1 MVINLSTF
9 MRYSLMHSEKEMVS
23 FARELDNI
31 KLYLSIEKVRF
42 GRKLNAEFEIDPVCL
57 EAEIPNMILQPLF
70 ENAIKYGVYETTDQV
85 IIKTTCTC
93 EGNAIK
99 ISILND
105 YDASSIKRKGEGIGL
120 RNIRKRME
128 IIYNQP
134 DLIKI
139 TDRKTCFEV
148 QLVIPQKTSSV
159 MSEKLQTII
168 IEDEELARNLLRSY
182 LKDHPDIEIIGECEN
197 GFDGVKAINDKKPDL
212 VFLDIQMPKI
222 TGFEMIELL
231 DFKPQIIFT
240 TAYDQY
246 ALKAFEL
253 NAIDYLLKPFSKE
266 RLLNAVEK
274 VKHRIQNEEDNS
286 EKLEELTNL
295 RPGEDFID
303 RVVVKDRHKI
313 HIITVDQ
320 IRYIESLDDYVM
332 IYTYDGRHM
341 KQKTMKYFEN
351 NLDPKDFIRIHRSYI
366 VQVDNIAEIQQYEK
380 ESYIVILKDKDK
392 TKLKVSKTGYKKIKE
407 VLHF

>member
-1 MVINLSTF
+1 
-9 MRYSLMHSEKEMVS
+9 
-23 FARELDNI
+23 
-31 KLYLSIEKVRF
+31 
-42 GRKLNAEFEIDPVCL
+42 
-57 EAEIPNMILQPLF
+57 
-70 ENAIKYGVYETTDQV
+70 
-85 IIKTTCTC
+85 
-93 EGNAIK
+93 
-99 ISILND
+99 
-105 YDASSIKRKGEGIGL
+105 
-120 RNIRKRME
+120 
-128 IIYNQP
+128 
-134 DLIKI
+134 
-139 TDRKTCFEV
+139 
-148 QLVIPQKTSSV
+148 
-159 MSEKLQTII
+159 MSEKLQTLIV
-168 IEDEELARNLLRSY
+168 EDEELARNLLRSY
-182 LKDHPDIEIIGECEN
+182 LKDQPDIEIIGECEN
-197 GFDGVKAINDKKPDL
+197 GFDGVKTINDKKPDL

-240 TAYDQY
+240 TAYDQF

-253 NAIDYLLKPFSKE
+253 NAVDYLLKPFSKD
-266 RLLNAVEK
+266 RLLAAIDK
-274 VKHRIQNEEDNS
+274 VKHRILNAEDTS
-286 EKLEELTNL
+286 GKLEELSNF
-295 RPGEDFID
+295 RPGDDFID

-351 NLDPKDFIRIHRSYI
+351 NLDPNNFIRIHRSYI

-407 VLHF
+407 ILHF